1 MSCPEPGEADE
12 IEAVDGLPKA
22 SWRTSSRLASL
33 CVAMGGA
40 AEARAA
46 RCFTTDEGS
55 FQCDFRMTDRDGS
68 FQISAP
74 GKPTY
79 TLTMSEKDVAF
90 GFVMLGTRNTAL
102 PGRYLRSKTERGCWL
117 NDVTSAKIC
126 AQ

>member
-1 MSCPEPGEADE
+1 MRSNSRWPSQGVLVRLLA
-12 IEAVDGLPKA
+12 A
-22 SWRTSSRLASL
+22 SVL
-33 CVAMGGA
+33 CVAMGGG

-79 TLTMSEKDVAF
+79 ILTMSEKDVAF
-90 GFVMLGTRNTAL
+90 GFLRLDTRNTAL

-117 NDVTSAKIC
+117 NDVTPAKIC
-126 AQ
+126 AY

>member
-1 MSCPEPGEADE
+1 M
-12 IEAVDGLPKA
+12 
-22 SWRTSSRLASL
+22 RLNRRWPFQGTLALLLVVSAL
-33 CVAMGGA
+33 SVAMGGT
-40 AEARAA
+40 AEARAV

-90 GFVMLGTRNTAL
+90 GFVMLGARNTAL
-102 PGRYLRSKTERGCWL
+102 PGRYLRSKTEPGCWL

-126 AQ
+126 AY